1 MDSTDSRTLDL
12 ADISV
17 RLAQP
22 GEAQSLSDALSGQL
36 RQTRTAQRSG
46 ERMFS
51 AFSEWIEHDLCLVAE
66 TDAPTA
72 AGRGHRVVGVLQLV
86 NSGAVPTPSSDTPSS
101 DEAQA
106 SRHGSDH
113 GAGSQEDA
121 GSGKTSQDGRH
132 TTPDGAP
139 ERWDPERSDSGRWG
153 DWPGSSHAGAE
164 VRSVI
169 VAPGNDHE
177 PIALALL
184 AGAEQLATDLGS
196 AQLRVRGWASHPST
210 RSMMRAALSQHGYHA
225 DGPDLV
231 CTLPVRVVVPT
242 TEAMH
247 TLGEVLAS
255 ELTGGDVIV
264 ASGELGAGKTTFTQ
278 GIGQGLHVSEP
289 VISPT
294 FVLVRRHDGV
304 GGHPGLIHVD
314 AYRLGSLAELVDLDL
329 DETMDSSVTV
339 VEWGAGIAEELA
351 SSYLG
356 VQIDRTA
363 NPEDDIRIVYLTPVG
378 PRWQGVDLGFLSVL
392 TPDDAADTSE
402 DADMSKELQ

>member
-51 AFSEWIEHDLCLVAE
+51 AFSEWIERDLCLVAE

-86 NSGAVPTPSSDTPSS
+86 NSGAVPTPSSD
-101 DEAQA
+101 EALVPQ
-106 SRHGSDH
+106 HGADH

-153 DWPGSSHAGAE
+153 DWLGSSHAGAE

-304 GGHPGLIHVD
+304 GGRPGLIHVD

-363 NPEDDIRIVYLTPVG
+363 DPEDDTRIVYLTPVG

-392 TPDDAADTSE
+392 TTDDAEDTSE

>member
-1 MDSTDSRTLDL
+1 M
-12 ADISV
+12 
-17 RLAQP
+17 
-22 GEAQSLSDALSGQL
+22 
-36 RQTRTAQRSG
+36 
-46 ERMFS
+46 
-51 AFSEWIEHDLCLVAE
+51 
-66 TDAPTA
+66 
-72 AGRGHRVVGVLQLV
+72 
-86 NSGAVPTPSSDTPSS
+86 
-101 DEAQA
+101 
-106 SRHGSDH
+106 
-113 GAGSQEDA
+113 
-121 GSGKTSQDGRH
+121 
-132 TTPDGAP
+132 
-139 ERWDPERSDSGRWG
+139 
-153 DWPGSSHAGAE
+153 
-164 VRSVI
+164 RSVI

-231 CTLPVRVVVPT
+231 RTLPVRVVVPT

-247 TLGEVLAS
+247 TLGEALAS

-304 GGHPGLIHVD
+304 GGRPGLIHVD

-363 NPEDDIRIVYLTPVG
+363 DPEDDTRIVYLTPVG

-392 TPDDAADTSE
+392 TTDDAEDTSE

>member
-51 AFSEWIEHDLCLVAE
+51 AFSEWIERDLCLVAE

-86 NSGAVPTPSSDTPSS
+86 NSGAVPTPSSD
-101 DEAQA
+101 EALVPQ
-106 SRHGSDH
+106 HGADH

-153 DWPGSSHAGAE
+153 DWLGSSHAGAE

-247 TLGEVLAS
+247 TLGEALAS

-304 GGHPGLIHVD
+304 GGRPGLIHVD

-363 NPEDDIRIVYLTPVG
+363 DPEDDTRIVYLTPVG

-392 TPDDAADTSE
+392 TTDDAEDTSE

>member
-86 NSGAVPTPSSDTPSS
+86 NSGAVPTPSSD
-101 DEAQA
+101 EALVPQ
-106 SRHGSDH
+106 HGADH
-113 GAGSQEDA
+113 GAGSQEDVE
-121 GSGKTSQDGRH
+121 SEKTLQDGRH
-132 TTPDGAP
+132 TTLDGAP
-139 ERWDPERSDSGRWG
+139 KRWDPERSDSARW
-153 DWPGSSHAGAE
+153 DDDRPGSSHPGAE

-231 CTLPVRVVVPT
+231 RTLPVRVVVPT

-304 GGHPGLIHVD
+304 GGRPGLIHVD

-363 NPEDDIRIVYLTPVG
+363 DPEDDTRIVYLTPVG

>member
-51 AFSEWIEHDLCLVAE
+51 AFSEWIERDLCLVAE

-86 NSGAVPTPSSDTPSS
+86 NSGAVPTPSSD
-101 DEAQA
+101 EALAPQ
-106 SRHGSDH
+106 HGANRS
-113 GAGSQEDA
+113 AGSQEDA
-121 GSGKTSQDGRH
+121 ESEKTPQDGQH
-132 TTPDGAP
+132 TTPDGAL
-139 ERWDPERSDSGRWG
+139 ECWDDDRPH
-153 DWPGSSHAGAE
+153 SSHAGAE

-304 GGHPGLIHVD
+304 GGRPGLIHVD

-363 NPEDDIRIVYLTPVG
+363 DPEDDTRIIYLTPVG